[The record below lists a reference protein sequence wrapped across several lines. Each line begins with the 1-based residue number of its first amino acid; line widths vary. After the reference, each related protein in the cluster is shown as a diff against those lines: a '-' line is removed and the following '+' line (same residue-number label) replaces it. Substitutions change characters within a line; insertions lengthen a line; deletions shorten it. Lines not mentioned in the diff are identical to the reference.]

1 MKYLPPAAVEVPS
14 FMQILGFKQIP
25 SGPEEV
31 KKRYRQL
38 AKQMHPD
45 AGQCKLTPAPAQG
58 ASGSQGYVCGQG

>member
-1 MKYLPPAAVEVPS
+1 MKNSHL
-14 FMQILGFKQIP
+14 P

-45 AGQCKLTPAPAQG
+45 AGQCKLTPAPANWSG
-58 ASGSQGYVCGQG
+58 PKNTASRIE

>member
-45 AGQCKLTPAPAQG
+45 AG
-58 ASGSQGYVCGQG
+58 

>member
-1 MKYLPPAAVEVPS
+1 MKNSHL
-14 FMQILGFKQIP
+14 P

-58 ASGSQGYVCGQG
+58 RLVLKVMCADRGKLLEWPKNTTSRIE